1 MKKFSK
7 INKTEIKNVET
18 NNDIIVMFV
27 HLLDFNEILLKKEV
41 VDAYQERENQQEFFL
56 TSIEG
61 NILNETPI
69 VSLKR
74 NLSENVGILL
84 NTNYSNYE
92 EIGQYFIS
100 KNTSSKYHIYYIP
113 LRMNDYR
120 QVTSSN
126 KNENSKT
133 VRVDVKFLDSL
144 KVSDLI
150 TAFNIEKL
158 KQKLK

>member
-41 VDAYQERENQQEFFL
+41 VDAYQQRDNKQEFFL

-61 NILNETPI
+61 NILNETPL

-92 EIGQYFIS
+92 EIGEYFIS
-100 KNTSSKYHIYYIP
+100 KDNSYKYHIYYIP
-113 LRMNDYR
+113 LRINDYR
-120 QVTSSN
+120 QVASSN